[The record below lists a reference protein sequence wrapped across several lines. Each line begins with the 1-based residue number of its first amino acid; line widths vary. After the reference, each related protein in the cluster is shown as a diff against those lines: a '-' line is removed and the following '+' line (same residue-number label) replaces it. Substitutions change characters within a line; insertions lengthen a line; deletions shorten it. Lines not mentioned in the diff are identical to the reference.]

1 MMQEDWHMKIAI
13 SIFSFL
19 AILIGTVLFMQYQV
33 YSDEVGSIEEGFSY
47 SQEIEIVYRDGSLDI
62 RQHFKNL
69 PTDELAIEW
78 PNNSN
83 HPNCFI
89 ENEHSC
95 ARLSEDNM
103 MFKEGETRAQS
114 ISYVIPL
121 ENGLQS
127 GKLMK
132 NVFATLKNGE
142 VQFSTVHISTD
153 REVEGQWVT
162 DLPLIG
168 EQNLTLVNYV
178 MFSGKG
184 SVNDLYWQ
192 KGNFTLQQQ
201 VGVLSI
207 YSETPLK
214 PAFYEKLEK
223 VNFLS
228 EEHLAIINGKNSDG
242 IQGSRMLFLPN
253 VTVAEVQQKVI
264 ISQLETAYR
273 FGDSP
278 NWVKELVASYLTG
291 TIFGSDKTK
300 NIAATITGQMTDAQL
315 DEWTERLQRLEGQN
329 MNAKVLD
336 EQLSEVLGASTK
348 YITMNVQSEN
358 LYPFLFNDPREVY
371 VNLHKGDSVQVV
383 LKDGEILYSADSLL
397 KELGYDVSVGQNGYY
412 VTSETR
418 DFRFPVE
425 PGFYVFNQRRYNTV
439 SSPIKVIAGQHFVEE
454 AWLQRL
460 FLVEITKTGN
470 RITIATQ
477 GE

>member
-1 MMQEDWHMKIAI
+1 MKIAV

-19 AILIGTVLFMQYQV
+19 AVLIGTVLFMQFQV
-33 YSDEVGSIEEGFSY
+33 YSDEVGSIEKGYSY
-47 SQEIEIVYRDGSLDI
+47 SQEIEIVYRGESLDI

-69 PTDELAIEW
+69 PTEELSIEW
-78 PNNSN
+78 PSNSIN
-83 HPNCFI
+83 PNCFI

-95 ARLSEDNM
+95 ARLSEDST

-127 GKLMK
+127 SKLMK
-132 NVFATLKNGE
+132 NVFATLKNGS

-168 EQNLTLVNYV
+168 EQNLTLVNYA

-184 SVNDLYWQ
+184 SVSDLYWQ
-192 KGNFTLQQQ
+192 KGDFKLQQK

-228 EEHLAIINGKNSDG
+228 DEHLAIINGKNSDG
-242 IQGSRMLFLPN
+242 TQGARMLFLPN

-264 ISQLETAYR
+264 ISQLETTYR

-278 NWVKELVASYLTG
+278 HWVKELVASYLTG

-300 NIAATITGQMTDAQL
+300 NIAATITGQMTDVQL
-315 DEWTERLQRLEGQN
+315 DEWTERLQALAGQN

-336 EQLSEVLGASTK
+336 EQLSDVLGASTR

-358 LYPFLFNDPREVY
+358 LYPFLYNDPREVY
-371 VNLHKGDSVQVV
+371 VNLHKNDAIQVI
-383 LKDGEILYSADSLL
+383 LKDGEVLYSADLLL
-397 KELGYDVSVGQNGYY
+397 KEFGYDVSVGQNGYY

-425 PGFYVFNQRRYNTV
+425 SGFYVFNQRRYNTV
-439 SSPIKVIAGQHFVEE
+439 SMPIKQVAGQHYIEE

-460 FLVEITKTGN
+460 FLVEIVKSEN
-470 RITIATQ
+470 RITITAP